1 MNPHTRLIRHRWHD
15 EAAVRRALGAEGL
28 QRIEARVSALERGH
42 RGELRVCVEGGLPL
56 SYLWRGASARERA
69 LSMFGK
75 MRIWDTEHNTGVL
88 IYLLL
93 ADRCLE
99 IVADRGVTSRVPPS
113 LWQEISDSMAKEFR
127 SGRYTEGLLGALD
140 QVGALLGEHFPID
153 IHSPNPNELPDSPAI
168 L

>member
-1 MNPHTRLIRHRWHD
+1 MNSLIRLIKHRWHD
-15 EAAVRRALGAEGL
+15 DATVRRALGAQGL
-28 QRIEARVSALERGH
+28 ERIEHRVVALEREH
-42 RGELRVCVEGGLPL
+42 RGELRVCIEGGLPL
-56 SYLWRGASARERA
+56 SYLWRGAPARERA

-75 MRIWDTEHNTGVL
+75 MRVWDTEHNTGVL

-99 IVADRGVTSRVPPS
+99 IVADRGISSRVPPS
-113 LWQEISDSMAKEFR
+113 VWKEISDSTTKEFQ

-140 QVGALLGEHFPID
+140 QVGSLFGEHFPID
-153 IHSPNPNELPDSPAI
+153 AHSPNPNELPDSPAI

>member
-1 MNPHTRLIRHRWHD
+1 MNTLIRLIRHRWHD

-28 QRIEARVSALERGH
+28 ERIEAKVSAMERTH

-69 LSMFGK
+69 VSMFGK
-75 MRIWDTEHNTGVL
+75 MRVWDTEHNSGVL

-99 IVADRGVTSRVPPS
+99 IVADRGIARRVPAS
-113 LWQEISDSMAKEFR
+113 TWQQISESMAKEFQA
-127 SGRYTEGLLGALD
+127 GRCTEGLLGALD

-153 IHSPNPNELPDSPAI
+153 AGSPNPNELPDAPAV